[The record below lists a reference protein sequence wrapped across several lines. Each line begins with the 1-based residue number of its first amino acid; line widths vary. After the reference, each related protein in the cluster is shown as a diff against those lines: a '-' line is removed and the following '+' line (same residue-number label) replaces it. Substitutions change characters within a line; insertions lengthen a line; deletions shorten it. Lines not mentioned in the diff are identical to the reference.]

1 MIMDNKE
8 LEKYLIEISKTPLLS
23 TDEEMELLKAVQQ
36 KGTGCDEMTKL
47 TKHNE
52 RFVLSIARQ
61 YQHKGLTLEEL
72 LVAGRAGFAKAAV
85 KFNLNSD
92 FKFIAYAVWWIRSE
106 ILIAIG
112 SPDVDVINPIHDP
125 AILQELCYNGSK
137 SAALKLGQLYDKGD
151 EENGIFRNPVKARRY
166 FKLAGKKYE
175 YEPEEEDPHEA
186 DYFLRGSAEELA
198 AVKALVDE
206 LTQKYGDA
214 FNEFGLYIPMNI
226 LMNTLV
232 GSRYYDGN
240 LLSMNTDNPEC
251 IVLHA
256 EANKME
262 PLLYALRQAFP
273 NLEIEMKE
281 TKLR

>member
-1 MIMDNKE
+1 MGKK
-8 LEKYLIEISKTPLLS
+8 LEKYLIEIGKAPLLS
-23 TDEEMELLKAVQQ
+23 VEEEIELAKAIQQ
-36 KGTGCDEMTKL
+36 KGVDCDEMKKL
-47 TKHNE
+47 VKCNE
-52 RFVLSIARQ
+52 RFVLSVARQ
-61 YQHKGLTLEEL
+61 YQNRGLSIEEL
-72 LVAGRAGFAKAAV
+72 IKAGRAGLEKAAL
-85 KFNLNSD
+85 KFDASRG
-92 FKFIAYAVWWIRSE
+92 FKFIAYAVWWIRRE
-106 ILIAIG
+106 ILIAIE

-125 AILQELCYNGSK
+125 AILQELCNNGSK
-137 SAALKLGQLYDKGD
+137 SAALKLGQMYDKGD
-151 EENGIFRNPVKARRY
+151 EKNGIFRNPLKAREY
-166 FKLAGKKYE
+166 FKMAGEKYE
-175 YEPEEEDPHEA
+175 YEPEEENPHEA

-198 AVKALVDE
+198 AVKTLVDE

-226 LMNTLV
+226 LMKTLV

-240 LLSMNTDNPEC
+240 LLTMNTDDPEC

-256 EANKME
+256 EANTME

>member
-1 MIMDNKE
+1 MDNKD
-8 LEKYLIEISKTPLLS
+8 LEKYLIEIGKTPVLS
-23 TDEEMELLKAVQQ
+23 IEEEIELAKAVQQ
-36 KGTGCDEMTKL
+36 KGADCDEMKKL

-52 RFVLSIARQ
+52 RFVVSVARQ
-61 YQHKGLTLEEL
+61 YQNKGLSLEEL
-72 LVAGRAGFAKAAV
+72 QKAGRAGLAKAAL
-85 KFNLNSD
+85 KYD
-92 FKFIAYAVWWIRSE
+92 ATRGFKFVAFAVWWVRRE

-112 SPDVDVINPIHDP
+112 SPDVDVITPIHDP
-125 AILQELCYNGSK
+125 AILQELCNNGSK
-137 SAALKLGQLYDKGD
+137 SAALKLGQMYDKGD
-151 EENGIFRNPVKARRY
+151 EKNGIFRHPLKAREY
-166 FKLAGKKYE
+166 FKMAGEKYE

-198 AVKALVDE
+198 AVKTLVDE

-226 LMNTLV
+226 LMKTLV

-240 LLSMNTDNPEC
+240 LLTMNTDDLEC

-256 EANKME
+256 EANTME

>member
-1 MIMDNKE
+1 MDNKD
-8 LEKYLIEISKTPLLS
+8 LEKYLIEIGKTPVLS
-23 TDEEMELLKAVQQ
+23 IEEEIELAKAVQQ
-36 KGTGCDEMTKL
+36 KGADCDEMKKL

-52 RFVLSIARQ
+52 RFVVSVARQ
-61 YQHKGLTLEEL
+61 YQNKGLSLEEL
-72 LVAGRAGFAKAAV
+72 QKAGRAGLAKAAL
-85 KFNLNSD
+85 KYD
-92 FKFIAYAVWWIRSE
+92 ATRGFKFVAFAVWWVRRE

-112 SPDVDVINPIHDP
+112 SPDVDVINPIQDP
-125 AILQELCYNGSK
+125 AILQELCNNGSK
-137 SAALKLGQLYDKGD
+137 SAALKLGQMYDKGD
-151 EENGIFRNPVKARRY
+151 EKNGIFRHPLKAREY
-166 FKLAGKKYE
+166 FKMAGEKYE
-175 YEPEEEDPHEA
+175 YEPEEENPHEA

-198 AVKALVDE
+198 AVKTLVDE

-226 LMNTLV
+226 LMKTLV

-240 LLSMNTDNPEC
+240 LLTMNTDDLEC

-256 EANKME
+256 EANTME

>member
-1 MIMDNKE
+1 MDNKE
-8 LEKYLIEISKTPLLS
+8 LDKYLIEIGKTPLLS
-23 TDEEMELLKAVQQ
+23 IEEEIELAKAVQQ
-36 KGTGCDEMTKL
+36 KGADCDEMKKL

-52 RFVLSIARQ
+52 RFVVSVARQ
-61 YQHKGLTLEEL
+61 YQNKGLSLEEL
-72 LVAGRAGFAKAAV
+72 LKAGRAGLEKAAL
-85 KFNLNSD
+85 KFDASRG
-92 FKFIAYAVWWIRSE
+92 FKFIAYAVWWVRRE

-112 SPDVDVINPIHDP
+112 SPDVDVITIQDP
-125 AILQELCYNGSK
+125 AILQELCNNGSK
-137 SAALKLGQLYDKGD
+137 SAALKLGQMYDKGD
-151 EENGIFRNPVKARRY
+151 EKNGIFRHPLKAREY
-166 FKLAGKKYE
+166 FKMAGEKYE
-175 YEPEEEDPHEA
+175 YEPEEENPHEA

-198 AVKALVDE
+198 AVKTLVDE

-226 LMNTLV
+226 LMKTLV

-240 LLSMNTDNPEC
+240 LLTMNTDDPEC

-256 EANKME
+256 EANTME

-281 TKLR
+281 TKLS

>member
-1 MIMDNKE
+1 MD
-8 LEKYLIEISKTPLLS
+8 LEKYLIEIGKMPLLS
-23 TDEEMELLKAVQQ
+23 IDEEMELLKAVQQ
-36 KGTGCDEMTKL
+36 KGTDCDEMKKL

-72 LVAGRAGFAKAAV
+72 LVAGRAGFAKAAM

-240 LLSMNTDNPEC
+240 LLTMNTDDPEC

-256 EANKME
+256 EANTME

-273 NLEIEMKE
+273 NLKIEMKE

>member
-1 MIMDNKE
+1 MGKD
-8 LEKYLIEISKTPLLS
+8 LEKYLIEMFKTPLLS
-23 TDEEMELLKAVQQ
+23 IEEEIELSKAIQQ
-36 KGTGCDEMTKL
+36 KGADCDEMKKL
-47 TKHNE
+47 VKCNE
-52 RFVLSIARQ
+52 RFVLSVAIQ
-61 YQHKGLTLEEL
+61 YQNRGLSIEEL
-72 LVAGRAGFAKAAV
+72 IKAGRAGLEKAAL
-85 KFNLNSD
+85 KFDASRG
-92 FKFIAYAVWWIRSE
+92 FKFIAYAVWWIRRE

-112 SPDVDVINPIHDP
+112 SPDVDVINPIQDP
-125 AILQELCYNGSK
+125 AILQELCNNGSK
-137 SAALKLGQLYDKGD
+137 SAALKLGQMYDKGD
-151 EENGIFRNPVKARRY
+151 EKNGIFRHPLKAREY
-166 FKLAGKKYE
+166 FKMAGEKYE
-175 YEPEEEDPHEA
+175 YEPEEENPHEA

-198 AVKALVDE
+198 AVKTLVDE

-226 LMNTLV
+226 LMKTLV

-240 LLSMNTDNPEC
+240 LLTMNTDDPEC

-256 EANKME
+256 EANTME

>member
-1 MIMDNKE
+1 MGKD

-23 TDEEMELLKAVQQ
+23 IEEEMELAKAVQQ
-36 KGTGCDEMTKL
+36 KGADCDEMKKL
-47 TKHNE
+47 IKYNE
-52 RFVLSIARQ
+52 RFLLSVARQ
-61 YQHKGLTLEEL
+61 YQNRGLSLEEL
-72 LVAGRAGFAKAAV
+72 IKAGRAGLAKAAL
-85 KFNLNSD
+85 KYDASRG
-92 FKFIAYAVWWIRSE
+92 FKFIAYAVWWIRRE

-112 SPDVDVINPIHDP
+112 SADVDVINPIQDP
-125 AILQELCYNGSK
+125 AILQELCNNGSK

-166 FKLAGKKYE
+166 FKLAGEKYE
-175 YEPEEEDPHEA
+175 YEPEDEDPHEA

-240 LLSMNTDNPEC
+240 LLTMNTDDPEC

-256 EANKME
+256 EANTME
-262 PLLYALRQAFP
+262 
-273 NLEIEMKE
+273 KE

>member
-1 MIMDNKE
+1 MGKD

-23 TDEEMELLKAVQQ
+23 IEEEIELAKAVQQ
-36 KGTGCDEMTKL
+36 KGADCDEMKKL
-47 TKHNE
+47 IKYNE
-52 RFVLSIARQ
+52 RFVVSVARQ
-61 YQHKGLTLEEL
+61 YQNRGLSFEEL
-72 LVAGRAGFAKAAV
+72 IKAGREGLAKAAL
-85 KFNLNSD
+85 KYDASRG
-92 FKFIAYAVWWIRSE
+92 FKFIAYAVWWIRRE
-106 ILIAIG
+106 ILVAIE
-112 SPDVDVINPIHDP
+112 SPDVDVINPIQDP

-186 DYFLRGSAEELA
+186 NYFLRGSAEELA

-226 LMNTLV
+226 LMKTLV

-240 LLSMNTDNPEC
+240 LLTMNTDDPEC

-256 EANKME
+256 EANTME

>member
-1 MIMDNKE
+1 MGKD

-23 TDEEMELLKAVQQ
+23 IEEEIELAKAVQQ
-36 KGTGCDEMTKL
+36 KGADCDEMKKL
-47 TKHNE
+47 IKYNE
-52 RFVLSIARQ
+52 RFVVSVARQ
-61 YQHKGLTLEEL
+61 YQNRGLSFEEL
-72 LVAGRAGFAKAAV
+72 IKAGREGLAKAAL
-85 KFNLNSD
+85 KYDASRG
-92 FKFIAYAVWWIRSE
+92 FKFIAYAVWWIRRE
-106 ILIAIG
+106 ILVAIE
-112 SPDVDVINPIHDP
+112 SPDVDVINPIQDP
-125 AILQELCYNGSK
+125 AILQELCNNGSK
-137 SAALKLGQLYDKGD
+137 SAALKLGQMYDKGD
-151 EENGIFRNPVKARRY
+151 EKNGIFRNPLKAREY
-166 FKLAGKKYE
+166 FKMAGEKYE
-175 YEPEEEDPHEA
+175 YEPEDEDPHEA
-186 DYFLRGSAEELA
+186 DYFLRGSAQELA
-198 AVKALVDE
+198 AVKNLVDE

-262 PLLYALRQAFP
+262 PLLYALRQVFN

>member
-1 MIMDNKE
+1 MWD
-8 LEKYLIEISKTPLLS
+8 LS
-23 TDEEMELLKAVQQ
+23 RFLLK
-36 KGTGCDEMTKL
+36 
-47 TKHNE
+47 
-52 RFVLSIARQ
+52 
-61 YQHKGLTLEEL
+61 
-72 LVAGRAGFAKAAV
+72 AGRAGLEKAAL
-85 KFNLNSD
+85 KFDASRG
-92 FKFIAYAVWWIRSE
+92 FKFIAYAVWWIRRE
-106 ILIAIG
+106 ILIAIE

-125 AILQELCYNGSK
+125 AILQELCNNGSK
-137 SAALKLGQLYDKGD
+137 SAALKLGQMYDKGD
-151 EENGIFRNPVKARRY
+151 EEDGIFRHPLKAREY
-166 FKLAGKKYE
+166 LKLAGKKYK

-186 DYFLRGSAEELA
+186 DYFLKGSAQELA

-214 FNEFGLYIPMNI
+214 CNEFGLYIPMNI
-226 LMNTLV
+226 LMKTLV

-240 LLSMNTDNPEC
+240 LLSMNTDDPEC

-262 PLLYALRQAFP
+262 PLLYALRQVFN

>member
-1 MIMDNKE
+1 MDNKD
-8 LEKYLIEISKTPLLS
+8 LEKYLIEIGKTPFLS
-23 TDEEMELLKAVQQ
+23 IEEEIELAKAVQQ
-36 KGTGCDEMTKL
+36 KGADCDEMKKL

-52 RFVLSIARQ
+52 LLVLSVARQ
-61 YQHKGLTLEEL
+61 YQNKGLSLEEL
-72 LVAGRAGFAKAAV
+72 LKAGRAGLTKAAL
-85 KFNLNSD
+85 KYD
-92 FKFIAYAVWWIRSE
+92 ATRGFKFVAFAVWWVRRE

-112 SPDVDVINPIHDP
+112 SPDVDVINPIQNP
-125 AILQELCYNGSK
+125 AILQELCNNGSK
-137 SAALKLGQLYDKGD
+137 SAALKLGQMYDKGD
-151 EENGIFRNPVKARRY
+151 EKNGIFRNPVKAREY
-166 FKLAGKKYE
+166 FKMAGEKYE
-175 YEPEEEDPHEA
+175 YEPEEENPHEA

-198 AVKALVDE
+198 AVKTLVDE

-226 LMNTLV
+226 LMKTLV

-240 LLSMNTDNPEC
+240 LLTMNTDDPEC

-256 EANKME
+256 EANTME
-262 PLLYALRQAFP
+262 PLLYALRQVFP

>member
-1 MIMDNKE
+1 MDNKD
-8 LEKYLIEISKTPLLS
+8 LEKYLIEIGKTPVLS
-23 TDEEMELLKAVQQ
+23 IEEEIELAKAVQQ
-36 KGTGCDEMTKL
+36 KGADCDEMKKL

-52 RFVLSIARQ
+52 RFVVSVARQ
-61 YQHKGLTLEEL
+61 YQNKGLSLEEL
-72 LVAGRAGFAKAAV
+72 LKAGHAGLAKAAL
-85 KFNLNSD
+85 KYDASRG
-92 FKFIAYAVWWIRSE
+92 FKFIAYAVWWVRRE

-112 SPDVDVINPIHDP
+112 SSDVDVINPIQDP
-125 AILQELCYNGSK
+125 AILQELCNNGSK
-137 SAALKLGQLYDKGD
+137 SAALKLGQMYDKGD
-151 EENGIFRNPVKARRY
+151 EKNGIFRHPLKAREY
-166 FKLAGKKYE
+166 FKMAGEKYE
-175 YEPEEEDPHEA
+175 YGPEEENPHEA

-198 AVKALVDE
+198 AVKTLVDE

-226 LMNTLV
+226 LMKTLV

-240 LLSMNTDNPEC
+240 LLTMNTDDPEC

-256 EANKME
+256 EANTME
-262 PLLYALRQAFP
+262 PLLYALQQAFP

>member
-1 MIMDNKE
+1 MIMFNKE
-8 LEKYLIEISKTPLLS
+8 LDKYLTEIGKTPLLS
-23 TDEEMELLKAVQQ
+23 IEEEMELSKAIQQ
-36 KGTGCDEMTKL
+36 KGADCDELKKL
-47 TKHNE
+47 IKYNE
-52 RFVLSIARQ
+52 RFVVSVAIQ
-61 YQHKGLTLEEL
+61 YQNKGLSLEEL
-72 LVAGRAGFAKAAV
+72 LKAGREGLAKAAL
-85 KFNLNSD
+85 KYDASRGFS
-92 FKFIAYAVWWIRSE
+92 FIAFAVWWIRRE

-112 SPDVDVINPIHDP
+112 SPDVDVTNPIQNP
-125 AILQELCYNGSK
+125 AILQELCNNGSK
-137 SAALKLGQLYDKGD
+137 SAALKLGQMYDKGD
-151 EENGIFRNPVKARRY
+151 EKNGIFRNPLKAREY
-166 FKLAGKKYE
+166 FKMAGEKYE
-175 YEPEEEDPHEA
+175 YEPEEENPHEA

-198 AVKALVDE
+198 AVKTLVDE

-240 LLSMNTDNPEC
+240 LLTMNTDDPEC

-262 PLLYALRQAFP
+262 PLLYALRQVFN

>member
-1 MIMDNKE
+1 MD
-8 LEKYLIEISKTPLLS
+8 LDKYLIEIGKTPLLS
-23 TDEEMELLKAVQQ
+23 IDEEMELLKAVQQ
-36 KGTGCDEMTKL
+36 KGTDCDEMKKL

-72 LVAGRAGFAKAAV
+72 LVAGRAGFAKAAM

-92 FKFIAYAVWWIRSE
+92 FKFIAYAVWWIRKE
-106 ILIAIG
+106 IVVALGG
-112 SPDVDVINPIHDP
+112 SSDDVATFSDDP
-125 AILQELCYNGSK
+125 AILQELCDNGSK
-137 SAALKLGQLYDKGD
+137 SAALKLGHLYDSGD
-151 EENGIFRNPVKARRY
+151 EKNGIFRHPLKAREY
-166 FKLAGKKYE
+166 FKLAGEKYK

-186 DYFLRGSAEELA
+186 DYFLRGSAEKLA
-198 AVKALVDE
+198 AVKILIDE

-214 FNEFGLYIPMNI
+214 YNDFGLYIPMNI
-226 LMNTLV
+226 LMKTLV

-262 PLLYALRQAFP
+262 PLLYALRQVFN

>member
-1 MIMDNKE
+1 MGKD

-23 TDEEMELLKAVQQ
+23 IEEEIELAKAVQQ
-36 KGTGCDEMTKL
+36 KGADCDEMKKL
-47 TKHNE
+47 IKYNE
-52 RFVLSIARQ
+52 RFVVSVARQ
-61 YQHKGLTLEEL
+61 YQNRGLSFEEL
-72 LVAGRAGFAKAAV
+72 IKAGREGLAKAAL
-85 KFNLNSD
+85 KYDASRG
-92 FKFIAYAVWWIRSE
+92 FKFIAYAVWWIRRE
-106 ILIAIG
+106 ILVAIE
-112 SPDVDVINPIHDP
+112 SPDVDVINPIQDP

-240 LLSMNTDNPEC
+240 LLTMNTDDPEC

-256 EANKME
+256 EANTME